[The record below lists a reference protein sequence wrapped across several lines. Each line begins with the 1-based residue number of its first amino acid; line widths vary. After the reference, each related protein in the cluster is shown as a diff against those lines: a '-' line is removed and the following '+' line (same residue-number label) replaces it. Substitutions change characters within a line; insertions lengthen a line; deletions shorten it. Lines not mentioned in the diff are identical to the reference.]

1 MKVGVTSV
9 KNRSAL
15 DTQEDGMLT
24 QKKIID

>member
-9 KNRSAL
+9 KNRNVL